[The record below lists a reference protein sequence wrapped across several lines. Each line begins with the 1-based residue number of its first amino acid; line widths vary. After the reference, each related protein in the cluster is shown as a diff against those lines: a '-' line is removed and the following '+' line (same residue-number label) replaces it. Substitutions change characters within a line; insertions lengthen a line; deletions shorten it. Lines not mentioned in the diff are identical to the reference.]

1 MVALSY
7 RSIVFSFILIPLL
20 GLAKDYKGAELR
32 TKEGYVYGRFEA
44 RYKAAQ
50 GNGMLA
56 SFFTYHD
63 IQSNTGWNE
72 IDFEILGRYSDDV
85 QVTTITP
92 GQIIHNSHQW
102 VPFDTRADFHTY
114 AFEWTPEYVAW
125 FIDGNEVYRQTE
137 SHIQTLKYP
146 QKIMMNIWNPE
157 WAPWSGVWDDRILP
171 LFAYYDWVSY
181 SSYTPRNGNSG
192 TDNNFTLIWKDEFD
206 SWDQSRWEKGTHTWG
221 GNGSDFV
228 PENAVFK
235 DGLMILCLTNSSTLG
250 FLDKTPPSVLWV
262 RASNNRVRVHF
273 SEEVDRT
280 TAETKT
286 NYLISGSTISD
297 AKLLSDNRTAELT
310 VSALNPETQNK
321 VVVLGIKDKTTP
333 APNKLTGQSVNITMT
348 KPLTFPVRINVGGGE
363 LAGYLPDQLWEPE
376 VEYGHMDGYEG
387 KWADTQEIYNTDQD
401 SVYRSELHEL
411 VEYKLR
417 VPNGKYKV
425 TLMMAENNFNEA
437 GRRIYDIQV
446 EDKIVV
452 TNLDLIQIAG
462 FHTAHEI
469 VVESVDVADGIL
481 DIHFTNKRSF
491 SLLNGLVVES
501 LNTRVGDHKG
511 ADLPRMFHLPQN
523 YPNPFNASTTISYD
537 LPEPGHVNLAVYDIL
552 GKRIEQLVS
561 VRQDPGSYQLNWN
574 ATVPSG
580 IYFCRID
587 FKSEDQQLSQVRKM
601 VILN

>member
-1 MVALSY
+1 MVTSY
-7 RSIVFSFILIPLL
+7 RSFVFFILLIPLL
-20 GLAKDYKGAELR
+20 CPAKNYKGAELR
-32 TKEGYVYGRFEA
+32 TKEAYVYGRFEA

-102 VPFDTRADFHTY
+102 VPFNTRDDFHTY
-114 AFEWTPEYVAW
+114 AFEWTPAYVAW
-125 FIDGNEVYRQTE
+125 FIDGTEVYRQTE
-137 SHIQTLKYP
+137 DHIQTLRHP

-171 LFAYYDWVSY
+171 LFAYYDRVSY
-181 SSYTPRNGNSG
+181 SSYTPGSGNSG
-192 TDNNFTLIWKDEFD
+192 TNNNFSLIWKDEFD

-221 GNGSDFV
+221 GNGCDFV

-235 DGLMILCLTNSSTLG
+235 SGLMILCLTNSSTLG
-250 FLDKTPPSVLWV
+250 FLDKTPPSVLWA
-262 RASNNRVRVHF
+262 RASKNTVSVHF
-273 SEEVDRT
+273 SEEVDRAS
-280 TAETKT
+280 AEIKT
-286 NYLISGSTISD
+286 NYLISGSSISNV
-297 AKLLSDNRTAELT
+297 KLLPDNRTAELS
-310 VSALNPETQNK
+310 VAEFNPETQNNL
-321 VVVLGIKDKTTP
+321 VVLGIRDTATP
-333 APNKLTGQSVNITMT
+333 APNKLTGQSVAIAMA
-348 KPLTFPVRINVGGGE
+348 KPLTFPVRINVGGGA
-363 LAGYLPDQLWEPE
+363 LANYLPDQLWGPD

-387 KWADTQEIYNTDQD
+387 KWAATQEIHNTDQD

-437 GRRIYDIQV
+437 GRRIYDIQI
-446 EDKIVV
+446 EDKIVA
-452 TNLDLIQIAG
+452 TDLDLIQIAG

-469 VVESVDVADGIL
+469 VVESADVADEIL
-481 DIHFTNKRSF
+481 DVHFTNKRSF
-491 SLLNGLVVES
+491 SLLNGLIVES
-501 LNTRVGDHKG
+501 LNTRVGNRG
-511 ADLPRMFHLPQN
+511 EVDLPRRFHLPQN

-537 LPEPGHVNLAVYDIL
+537 LPEQGHVNLAIYDIL

-561 VRQDPGSYQLNWN
+561 SQQDPGKYDLNWN
-574 ATVPSG
+574 ASVPSG
-580 IYFCRID
+580 IYFYRVD
-587 FKSEDQQLSQVRKM
+587 FKSKDQHISQVRKM
-601 VILN
+601 AILN